1 MRRTF
6 FGALLIAAGTVLGAP
21 AGAIVYGEADGSR
34 HGNVGALIAERVVG
48 HKGIVCSGT
57 LIDDDVFLTAAHC
70 TEHLRSLGIG
80 PDQVW
85 VTFDPT
91 FDQASPLIAGT
102 YVSHPGF
109 NRAHSDSMDMAVVLL
124 AQPAGIAPAQLPG
137 VGALDRMKAEHSID
151 DQHYTAV
158 GYGRVRETRTGAFG
172 SIFPNTERRVAT
184 QTYTALTDSWLRLSM
199 NQATGDAGTCFGDS
213 GGPHFLGDSTVVV
226 SITVSGDAVCKA
238 TDVTY
243 RLDTPVARDFLGD
256 FVPLP

>member
-1 MRRTF
+1 M
-6 FGALLIAAGTVLGAP
+6 
-21 AGAIVYGEADGSR
+21 
-34 HGNVGALIAERVVG
+34 
-48 HKGIVCSGT
+48 
-57 LIDDDVFLTAAHC
+57 
-70 TEHLRSLGIG
+70 
-80 PDQVW
+80 
-85 VTFDPT
+85 TFDPT
-91 FDQASPLIAGT
+91 FDQESPLIAGT

-109 NRAHSDSMDMAVVLL
+109 NRAHSDPMDMAVVLL

-137 VGALDRMKAEHSID
+137 AGALDRMKAEHSID

-184 QTYTALTDSWLRLSM
+184 QTYSALTDSWLRLSM
-199 NQATGDAGTCFGDS
+199 NQSTGDAGTFFGDS

-243 RLDTPVARDFLGD
+243 RLDTPVARDFLDD